1 MYSISD
7 TESFQSHHLGV
18 ARSQEIRIASF
29 LSMHKLLKTKL
40 LKTKKKNNFGWPTPG
55 ISLLNN
61 NITTTFLSMF
71 YEPSTV

>member
-40 LKTKKKNNFGWPTPG
+40 LKTTTKKNFGWPTPG

>member
-1 MYSISD
+1 MYSIPN

-18 ARSQEIRIASF
+18 ARTQEIRIASF

-40 LKTKKKNNFGWPTPG
+40 LKKKKKKNFGWPTPG